1 MAPAINLAPRHI
13 VAPGNARERLAARL
27 HRRQNLQLLR
37 FTPSPPPFPAQNLH
51 RPSLALVQDV
61 HNDALM
67 DVTYPL
73 TSILGRRP
81 QSVGYV
87 PWPCLPAPSVQ
98 HRSRVVCALSCPFPV
113 ASR

>member
-1 MAPAINLAPRHI
+1 MAPGINLAPRHI
-13 VAPGNARERLAARL
+13 VAPGNACERLAARL

-51 RPSLALVQDV
+51 RPSLALEQDV
-61 HNDALM
+61 HNDVLM

-81 QSVGYV
+81 QSVGYQLIEAGV
-87 PWPCLPAPSVQ
+87 IYD
-98 HRSRVVCALSCPFPV
+98 RVNIVALRKLELDSQ
-113 ASR
+113 R

>member
-1 MAPAINLAPRHI
+1 MAPGINLAPRHI
-13 VAPGNARERLAARL
+13 VAPGNACERLAARL

-67 DVTYPL
+67 DVSYPL

-81 QSVGYV
+81 QSVGYAASF
-87 PWPCLPAPSVQ
+87 WGGEA
-98 HRSRVVCALSCPFPV
+98 RSWAQPG
-113 ASR
+113 AMK